1 MNDFKK
7 DKSAFKRLLPLVAII
22 GGVILIAITLVIVQ
36 QGWLREDVVRVDFN
50 DVVTDSKSQITI
62 TKEVCP
68 VLRIAVAAMISPKP
82 TRRFYNNILTMI
94 GDKLGRR
101 SVFLQ
106 RRTYAE
112 VNLLLEAKEVDVAFV
127 CSCPYVIGHTEFGM
141 ELLVVPVV
149 HGKKV
154 YCSYIIVSKNSP
166 IKTFEDLRGKKFAFT
181 DPHSNTGKLVPTYML
196 SMRGETAKSFFG
208 ETFYSCS
215 HDNSIQAV
223 AEGLSDGAAVDSLI
237 WEFMEATD
245 PIYTGHTR
253 IIEKSPPYGI
263 PPVVVHP
270 DLNPEL
276 KQRLK
281 EVFIF
286 LHEDKEAARLLRFLQ
301 IDRFEE
307 GDDTTYDSVR
317 KMQEWL
323 AQNKEDEK

>member
-1 MNDFKK
+1 M
-7 DKSAFKRLLPLVAII
+7 VAII

-50 DVVTDSKSQITI
+50 DVVTDSKTQITI
-62 TKEVCP
+62 TKDVRP

-82 TRRFYNNILTMI
+82 TRRLYNNILTMI

-106 RRTYAE
+106 RQTYAE

-154 YCSYIIVSKNSP
+154 YYSYIIVSKNSP
-166 IKTFEDLRGKKFAFT
+166 IKTFEDLRGKKFVFT

-196 SMRGETAKSFFG
+196 AMRGETPKSFFG
-208 ETFYSCS
+208 ETFYSRS

-237 WEFMEATD
+237 WEFMNATD
-245 PIYTGHTR
+245 STHTTHTR
-253 IIEKSPPYGI
+253 IIEKSVPYGI

-270 DLNPEL
+270 DLNPEMKEKL
-276 KQRLK
+276 KD
-281 EVFIF
+281 VFLH
-286 LHEDKEAARLLRFLQ
+286 LHEDEDGARLLRFLQ

-307 GDDTTYDSVR
+307 GEDAIYNSVR
-317 KMQEWL
+317 RMQEWL
-323 AQNKEDEK
+323 SKSKEGEK